1 MRGVAT
7 LLFTWPQRL
16 KDAMKRV
23 LLLGMGITALSAL
36 DSLAARFQVVSVIR
50 DAHPGLDGGDDEVRR
65 RARELGVPVIA
76 DISMAAVEQA
86 VIDFNPDCTVV
97 STFDRI
103 LIPRILNRGRFV
115 NVHYAPLPRYR
126 GRAVVNWA
134 LLNGETEWAIT
145 IHAIAPDLDAGNV
158 LYQKRVPIGPDDTV
172 GSLYSAWNEILRGVL
187 AETVERYIDGY
198 AGEPQDELA
207 ATYGCTRVPDD
218 GEIDWSDSTE
228 HICALV
234 RSLGPPYPSAYTY
247 LETRRILVARVAP
260 VQDAPHYA
268 GRVPGRIVGRSRQ
281 SGHVDVLTGDG
292 VVRIHEVRAD
302 DSTVGPASAV
312 ITSTRQTLG
321 LRAGQLIP
329 RIEAL
334 ERQVAALAGEI
345 NLPRHDRAQPNFA
358 RVEDENSVR

>member
-1 MRGVAT
+1 
-7 LLFTWPQRL
+7 
-16 KDAMKRV
+16 MKRV

-50 DAHPGLDGGDDEVRR
+50 DAQPGLDENDDEVRR

-86 VIDFNPDCTVV
+86 VTDFNPDCTVV
-97 STFDRI
+97 ATFDRI
-103 LIPRILNRGRFV
+103 LPPRILNRGRFV
-115 NVHYAPLPRYR
+115 NVHYAPLPRCR

-134 LLNGETEWAIT
+134 LLNGESEWAIT

-172 GSLYSAWNEILRGVL
+172 GGLYNAWNEILRGVL
-187 AETVERYIDGY
+187 AETVERYINGY
-198 AGEPQDELA
+198 TGEPQDESA

-228 HICALV
+228 HIYALV

-247 LETRRILVARVAP
+247 LETRRILIARAAP
-260 VQDAPHYA
+260 VQDGRRYV

-281 SGHVDVLTGDG
+281 NGHVDVLTGDG
-292 VVRIHEVRAD
+292 VLRIHEVGAD
-302 DSTVGPASAV
+302 DSAVGPASAV

-334 ERQVAALAGEI
+334 ERQVADLAAEI
-345 NLPRHDRAQPNFA
+345 RLSRHDRGRPNFA
-358 RVEDENSVR
+358 PLEDENSGR

>member
-1 MRGVAT
+1 
-7 LLFTWPQRL
+7 
-16 KDAMKRV
+16 MKRV
-23 LLLGMGITALSAL
+23 LLLGMGYTALAAL

-50 DAHPGLDGGDDEVRR
+50 DSHPGLDEGDDEVRR

-86 VIDFNPDCTVV
+86 VIEFNPDCTVV

-103 LIPRILNRGRFV
+103 LGPRIVNRGRFV

-134 LLNGETEWAIT
+134 LLNGESEWAVT
-145 IHAIAPDLDAGNV
+145 IHAITPELDAGNV
-158 LYQKRVPIGPDDTV
+158 LYQKRVSIGPDDTV
-172 GSLYSAWNEILRGVL
+172 GSLYKAWNEILRGVL
-187 AETVERYIDGY
+187 GETVERYIDGY
-198 AGEPQDELA
+198 AGEPQDESA
-207 ATYGCTRVPDD
+207 AIYGCTRVPDD

-228 HICALV
+228 HIYALV

-247 LETRRILVARVAP
+247 LETRRILVARAAP
-260 VQDAPHYA
+260 VQDAPRYA

-281 SGHVDVLTGDG
+281 NGHVDVLTGDG
-292 VVRIHEVRAD
+292 VLRIHEVGTD
-302 DSTVGPASAV
+302 DSALGPASAV

-334 ERQVAALAGEI
+334 ERQVADLAREI
-345 NLPRHDRAQPNFA
+345 RLPSHDRVRPNFGPL
-358 RVEDENSVR
+358 EDENSGR